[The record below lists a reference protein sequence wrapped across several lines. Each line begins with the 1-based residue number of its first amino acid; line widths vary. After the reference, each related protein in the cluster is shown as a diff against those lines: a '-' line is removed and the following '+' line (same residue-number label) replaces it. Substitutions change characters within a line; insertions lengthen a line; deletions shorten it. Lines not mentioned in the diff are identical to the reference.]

1 MYMYHVLL
9 TCNNTIAGV
18 PEIVPGVTVDKNSIR
33 INGDNVTLTLSWG
46 EPFNNL
52 DPIVNYTVLCS
63 GDDACHENF
72 TTTDDAIVITNLT
85 RNTYYEFSVRATNS
99 IGSGEAGVANVTT
112 PSEGIRRY
120 MIAHWYT

>member
-1 MYMYHVLL
+1 MPLWITFIGVPAMVPNVTIDY
-9 TCNNTIAGV
+9 NTINVSA
-18 PEIVPGVTVDKNSIR
+18 NSVIL
-33 INGDNVTLTLSWG
+33 ILSWG